1 MTQGLPP
8 LHRVLACVVAAIWG
22 VNFLAIHLSLAQ
34 FPPLFLVALRFALL
48 AVPTLLF
55 VPRPQVPTRW
65 LVGYGLGFGV
75 LQFTFLYTGMAAG
88 MPSGLAS
95 LVLQASGP
103 FTLVLGALLL
113 GEGVGRRQWLGVAL
127 AAVGMLVVG
136 VSRAGVAQLVPYVL
150 VLLGALGWA
159 LGNLSSRLA
168 APPNP
173 LHLTLWMSVVV
184 PVPMLALSLALE
196 GPEAIG
202 RSLSTSFTAEAAPA
216 WAGLAYTVLVGTVVG
231 SGIWT
236 WLLARHPA
244 GVVGPFS
251 MLVPV
256 VGMATAGL
264 VLHERPTLV
273 EVAGGVVVVAGVLLG
288 ASGARGAG
296 AAVRR
301 RGRRSRERGGPRPST
316 GRRVPRSGWALR
328 GR

>member
-1 MTQGLPP
+1 MTYGLSP
-8 LHRVLACVVAAIWG
+8 LHRVLACAVAAVWG
-22 VNFLAIHLSLAQ
+22 VNFLAIHLSLQQ
-34 FPPLFLVALRFALL
+34 FPPLFLVALRFAIL
-48 AVPTLLF
+48 AVPTILF

-75 LQFTFLYTGMAAG
+75 LQFTFLYSGMAAG
-88 MPSGLAS
+88 MPAGLAS

-103 FTLVLGALLL
+103 FTLALGALLL
-113 GEGVGRRQWLGVAL
+113 GEQVRGRQWFGVSV
-127 AAVGMLVVG
+127 AAAGMVVVG
-136 VSRAGVAQLVPYVL
+136 VSRAGAAQLVPYLL

-184 PVPMLALSLALE
+184 PVPMLLLSLVLE
-196 GPEAIG
+196 GPQAIG
-202 RSLSTSFTAEAAPA
+202 ASLTTSLSGQAMPA
-216 WAGLAYTVLVGTVVG
+216 WAGLAYTVVIGTVVG

-256 VGMATAGL
+256 VGMATAALALG
-264 VLHERPTLV
+264 ERPTAV
-273 EVAGGVVVVAGVLLG
+273 EVGGGVVVVAGVLLG
-288 ASGARGAG
+288 
-296 AAVRR
+296 
-301 RGRRSRERGGPRPST
+301 ST
-316 GRRVPRSGWALR
+316 GRPAAEQSDAAPAPQPVQA
-328 GR
+328 